1 MTDNCHKGVMH
12 ECAKFGLAI
21 SAGPFL
27 FCKYFSI
34 CVEKSQTR
42 RPNVGIM
49 HEFDFPSMSFQIWQ
63 MKVARTDF

>member
-1 MTDNCHKGVMH
+1 MVVFVQSVNVNIAQLNSHCQVSNSTQLIIMTDNCHKGVMH

-34 CVEKSQTR
+34 CVEKS
-42 RPNVGIM
+42 
-49 HEFDFPSMSFQIWQ
+49 
-63 MKVARTDF
+63 